1 MTLTICFLT
10 FGLTFIQFMILLW
23 IFFFFVRGFYKT
35 GNIVA
40 AISAFTAAIVLDDSI
55 PSLYSNRAACH
66 LQLRQYKECVQD
78 CSSALELL
86 IPPVEANRASRC
98 KAHVRRGTAYM
109 QMTEYVSALEDY
121 ESAVKLDPNN
131 HDLQKDAE
139 RIRKV
144 IRGST

>member
-55 PSLYSNRAACH
+55 PSYPLIFLVLCGPLYVVM
-66 LQLRQYKECVQD
+66 LFLKEFKVEM
-78 CSSALELL
+78 SS
-86 IPPVEANRASRC
+86 
-98 KAHVRRGTAYM
+98 
-109 QMTEYVSALEDY
+109 
-121 ESAVKLDPNN
+121 
-131 HDLQKDAE
+131 
-139 RIRKV
+139 
-144 IRGST
+144 